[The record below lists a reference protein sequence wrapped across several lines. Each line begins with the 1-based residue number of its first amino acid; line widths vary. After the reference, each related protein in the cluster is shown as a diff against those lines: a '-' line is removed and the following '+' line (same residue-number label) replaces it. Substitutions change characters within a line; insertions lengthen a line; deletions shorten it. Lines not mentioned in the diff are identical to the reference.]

1 MRTHSIALSVLILML
16 EMVSARAKPCNYTE
30 LLNQWENLPAFIVIP
45 EASTAEDVLARALCT
60 LPPPSTFAGGE
71 RVDPKEVIGHQVFT
85 QNGKHIGSVAGFTVN
100 PETSKMTSVVLT
112 SDRTGTNNAAVPFS
126 ELILDKKTSRI
137 VTEGSDEQDLD
148 KKWPIGSQMVL
159 FDNSFLGVFNC
170 PMCAYPSLIKI
181 DITSDPPGGK
191 IFIAEQQQGSTELHG
206 FITSNKE
213 LTIRIEYPKRK
224 ACGFADGTYTPP
236 KTTDGYATFFCK
248 LAP

>member
-137 VTEGSDEQDLD
+137 VTEAPTSRTWIKSGLLD
-148 KKWPIGSQMVL
+148 PKWCYSITASL
-159 FDNSFLGVFNC
+159 AFLTAPCV
-170 PMCAYPSLIKI
+170 
-181 DITSDPPGGK
+181 
-191 IFIAEQQQGSTELHG
+191 
-206 FITSNKE
+206 
-213 LTIRIEYPKRK
+213 RIPV
-224 ACGFADGTYTPP
+224 
-236 KTTDGYATFFCK
+236 
-248 LAP
+248 